1 MRLLYAG
8 FDAFDV
14 AFQGALPRETVEMLE
29 AAKEEAAARQEPV
42 LREIGPGQVPA
53 HVEASGLRGGYA
65 FRLSTGPL
73 GEVLAFKANSDPR
86 QWNLFASIRASALAA
101 YGMETARQ
109 NLLDRLQAMGCTV
122 TGHAVNRV
130 DYALDF
136 WMQGFELSH
145 ERFIC
150 HPRTKVALHHGAKES
165 DRDRPS
171 MVARGRK
178 LESITIGKMPGRQ
191 VIVYDKRRA
200 AIEQRKLFWFEV
212 WGLDREDRSGDVW
225 RVELRA
231 GKKELKDKWGLRSF
245 EDIDSHIGDV
255 LRHALD
261 EVRCVLPSPT
271 DSNISRAEL
280 DPLWQAT
287 IDHVE
292 GPLGHLRNG
301 LLPGGVLEVERA
313 QAAAMYRAL
322 VLGNLAG
329 WVAASSPLEGIFG
342 EEAIRLAS
350 RLVEEALEASPEG
363 FDRRIQAARDRLR
376 FFRE

>member
-1 MRLLYAG
+1 
-8 FDAFDV
+8 
-14 AFQGALPRETVEMLE
+14 MLE

-101 YGMETARQ
+101 YGMEAARQ

-145 ERFIC
+145 ERFVC

-301 LLPGGVLEVERA
+301 LLPGSILEVEREHMKA
-313 QAAAMYRAL
+313 TYQAL
-322 VLGNLAG
+322 ILGNLAG
-329 WVAASSPLEGIFG
+329 YATACG
-342 EEAIRLAS
+342 LA
-350 RLVEEALEASPEG
+350 
-363 FDRRIQAARDRLR
+363 DRRVRDVLTIVTNLIVQDALRSRGGFATALRRARDRLR
-376 FFRE
+376 FL